1 MELQSPAMT
10 TLSTILAVVL
20 GLAFVAAGV
29 PKLAGQAAVVANFE
43 RWGLA
48 PAVRVATGA
57 VELLAGA
64 LLLLGLAVTAVAI
77 TGALLVIATMVGA
90 LFTHRRAADPVGAS
104 LPAAVLLALALVLA
118 VSLLP

>member
-1 MELQSPAMT
+1 MS
-10 TLSTILAVVL
+10 TLSTVLAVVL
-20 GLAFVAAGV
+20 GLTFVAAAI
-29 PKLAGQAAVVANFE
+29 PKLAGHASAAANFE

-48 PAVRVATGA
+48 PTVRVATGA

-77 TGALLVIATMVGA
+77 TGALLVIATMIGA
-90 LFTHRRAADPVGAS
+90 LFTHQRAGDPIAAWI
-104 LPAAVLLALALVLA
+104 PAAVLLALALVLA